1 MFAYASQGL
10 SKAGKTPAEKKAW
23 ADSLVKYQTF
33 ADNLPVKVEVA
44 GFSRGAENA
53 TLTLALEQVAA
64 TGSYTV
70 TAEFLDEAG
79 NVVTTATAETGALKK
94 GERKNVEIKAT
105 GAKIYAYRYKP
116 IK

>member
-1 MFAYASQGL
+1 M
-10 SKAGKTPAEKKAW
+10 GKSAKLPAEKKAW
-23 ADSLVKYQTF
+23 TDSLVKYQTY
-33 ADNLPVKVEVA
+33 AENLPVKVEVA
-44 GFSRGAENA
+44 GFSRGAEQA

-79 NVVTTATAETGALKK
+79 NLVASATAETGAVKK
-94 GERKNVEIKAT
+94 GDRKNVELKAT
-105 GAKIYAYRYKP
+105 GQKIYAYRYKP

>member
-1 MFAYASQGL
+1 
-10 SKAGKTPAEKKAW
+10 
-23 ADSLVKYQTF
+23 VKYQTY

-44 GFSRGAENA
+44 GFTRGAEQA
-53 TLTLALEQVAA
+53 TLVLSLEQVAA

-79 NVVTTATAETGALKK
+79 AVVTTATAETGALKK
-94 GERKNVEIKAT
+94 GDRKELEIKGT
-105 GAKIYAYRYKP
+105 GQKIYAYRYKP